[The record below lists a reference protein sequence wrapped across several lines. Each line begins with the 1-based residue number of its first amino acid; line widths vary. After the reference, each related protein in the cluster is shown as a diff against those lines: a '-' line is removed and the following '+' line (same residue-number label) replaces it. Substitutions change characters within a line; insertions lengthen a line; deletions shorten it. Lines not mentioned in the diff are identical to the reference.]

1 MRPPVSDGIEELH
14 SAGHFDQLAQDS
26 ELARAGR
33 IEELDFLESGPHDR
47 EPPVMNRKVP
57 SGWQMKWSL
66 LKGSIE
72 LGRRFGVP

>member
-1 MRPPVSDGIEELH
+1 MRPPVIDGIEELH

-47 EPPVMNRKVP
+47 EPPVMNR
-57 SGWQMKWSL
+57 SDESQRTFRLADEMEST
-66 LKGSIE
+66 E
-72 LGRRFGVP
+72 R